1 VGCLRSSSLTAGI
14 DACVDI
20 SKTSNEG
27 VACCDSFVVKFSF
40 PESSTNPR
48 ARLVESSRAAV
59 TKGSW
64 MSDETSRVGARIKTK
79 MADCC

>member
-1 VGCLRSSSLTAGI
+1 
-14 DACVDI
+14 VDLP
-20 SKTSNEG
+20 KVSNEG
-27 VACCDSFVVKFSF
+27 VACCDGFVVKSAL

-64 MSDETSRVGARIKTK
+64 MSDEASRVGPRIETKT
-79 MADCC
+79 ADCFWASHSSVRKASKDSEI